1 MNEQQRPFGGH
12 DEPAPD
18 QQPTK
23 PVTPE
28 QQTAPVSLEST
39 RAIGDYPPPTGS
51 PFLHPGPP
59 PGEGLFVQAAPGP
72 PRSLA
77 RSGRPGLG
85 AGAIWAIVVG
95 ALAIVMVAAL
105 FGGVAGAFL
114 VSRADGA
121 NASLP
126 PAPAGSTARPSGSIA
141 DIASRVLPAVVTI
154 KVDGPAG
161 AGTGSGFVV
170 RKDGYILTN
179 NHVVDAAAA
188 TGKITVLFYDGA
200 SADATIIGHDQAY
213 DLAVIRVDRRNLPV
227 LVLGPSNAVRVGD
240 PVIAVGAPL
249 GLDSSV
255 TSGIVSALNRP
266 VTASGAGASS
276 ASFINAIQTDAAIN
290 PGNCGGAVARHDRSG
305 SWCELGDCPGGELGK
320 HRWAVGQ
327 YR

>member
-105 FGGVAGAFL
+105 FGL
-114 VSRADGA
+114 
-121 NASLP
+121 SL
-126 PAPAGSTARPSGSIA
+126 IH
-141 DIASRVLPAVVTI
+141 I
-154 KVDGPAG
+154 
-161 AGTGSGFVV
+161 
-170 RKDGYILTN
+170 
-179 NHVVDAAAA
+179 
-188 TGKITVLFYDGA
+188 
-200 SADATIIGHDQAY
+200 
-213 DLAVIRVDRRNLPV
+213 
-227 LVLGPSNAVRVGD
+227 
-240 PVIAVGAPL
+240 
-249 GLDSSV
+249 
-255 TSGIVSALNRP
+255 
-266 VTASGAGASS
+266 
-276 ASFINAIQTDAAIN
+276 
-290 PGNCGGAVARHDRSG
+290 
-305 SWCELGDCPGGELGK
+305 
-320 HRWAVGQ
+320 
-327 YR
+327 